1 MKLLKNYILATKIK
15 EEEKTSTSVLYV
27 VDGRQQNTPRYK
39 VEEIGK
45 DVENVKVG
53 DIVIL
58 VDSFTNKLDDK
69 ELFSEDSVVAIV

>member
-15 EEEKTSTSVLYV
+15 EEEKKSTSGLYV

>member
-15 EEEKTSTSVLYV
+15 EEEKKSTSGLYV

-69 ELFSEDSVVAIV
+69 ELFSEDSVAAIV